1 MLDKCFLPMYNV
13 EEITKHIVCLSG
25 LVLTQRG
32 SILPLHLAVCYR
44 KVKSMKSLLSA
55 GADPEE
61 R

>member
-1 MLDKCFLPMYNV
+1 MYNV

-25 LVLTQRG
+25 LVLTQGG